1 MPSGKEPSMKTYIYM
16 TLYGLNRLYLGIY
29 LYVYTYM
36 QVITINEIETMSLNV
51 SREGYMGRFLER
63 KVK

>member
-1 MPSGKEPSMKTYIYM
+1 MDVQCQIAFHENIHTYEIIW
-16 TLYGLNRLYLGIY
+16 TEQTNLGIY

-51 SREGYMGRFLER
+51 SREGYMG
-63 KVK
+63 